1 MSQWCRLWDDMVT
14 DPKFRVIAKRSGRP
28 TSEVIAVFVHM
39 MTNVTK
45 SHRTQT
51 NASER
56 GCLEGWDDESVAI
69 AIDAETQHVAD
80 IREAMQGRTLEG
92 SRLTGWD
99 KRQPIREDNSAER
112 AKAWREKKRDRSVDG
127 EPDGDETERDRT
139 QTERDQTLDKIRVD
153 TDKKEGEPK
162 GSPCPK
168 PSKSVRTRID
178 YPSDFED
185 WWKAYPTDQNMSKA
199 EALKAW
205 RQLGPEDRQ
214 KAIAAAP
221 RFRIWCRQQKDY
233 RTIHAE
239 RWLSKRRF
247 DGFAPQADEPER
259 TLPLEWAQTA

>member
-1 MSQWCRLWDDMVT
+1 MARIRTIKPEFPQSESVGKLSRDARLLFVLIWTHVDDEGRARAASRMLASLLFPY
-14 DPKFRVIAKRSGRP
+14 DDDAPKLI
-28 TSEVIAVFVHM
+28 
-39 MTNVTK
+39 
-45 SHRTQT
+45 
-51 NASER
+51 
-56 GCLEGWDDESVAI
+56 EGWLGDLERNGFIQRYEVDGSRYMQVVNWLKHQKIDHPSKSKIPAFEESLAKP
-69 AIDAETQHVAD
+69 
-80 IREAMQGRTLEG
+80 REVSRDLAPDLGPRTL
-92 SRLTGWD
+92 
-99 KRQPIREDNSAER
+99 
-112 AKAWREKKRDRSVDG
+112 
-127 EPDGDETERDRT
+127 
-139 QTERDQTLDKIRVD
+139 DQE
-153 TDKKEGEPK
+153 EGEPK